1 MLYYYKNVLKNAK
14 VYQGGHL
21 TSKEVFTTGVYW
33 G

>member
-1 MLYYYKNVLKNAK
+1 MLYYYKNVLKNVK
-14 VYQGGHL
+14 VYQRSHL